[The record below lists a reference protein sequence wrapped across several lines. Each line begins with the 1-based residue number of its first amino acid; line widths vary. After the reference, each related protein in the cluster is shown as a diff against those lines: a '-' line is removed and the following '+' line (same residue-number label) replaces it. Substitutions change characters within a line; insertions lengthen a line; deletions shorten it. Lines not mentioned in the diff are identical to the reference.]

1 MTAGRAFQSV
11 KRWMVDNRGRR
22 QRSNFSVLPGDTA
35 NEGETH
41 IRLFVKKIR

>member
-1 MTAGRAFQSV
+1 
-11 KRWMVDNRGRR
+11 MVENRGRR

-41 IRLFVKKIR
+41 IRLFVKNSLTVWPEKSINSI